1 MNYPAAMAAAE
12 VVGRQLSRHL
22 GEDHVHQEGAS
33 DAS

>member
-12 VVGRQLSRHL
+12 VVGRHLSRHL
-22 GEDHVHQEGAS
+22 GEDHFDPEGTS